1 MRHRRRFTA
10 QVSLVVLA
18 GCSSPRNDARQEPDT
33 ASVASRTLTVTPE
46 GVGPVRVG
54 STLAELNAALGEQ
67 LKPAYDVNPECDYVD
82 PAALP
87 PGIAIMVERDT
98 IMRVDVDT
106 AGIVTPEGAG
116 VGDTEAKVLELYK
129 GRVQVQPHKYTG
141 PVGHYLRVT
150 WPTDTM
156 HLLIFE
162 TDGEKVVSYRA
173 GIRPAVEYVEGCA

>member
-1 MRHRRRFTA
+1 MTRPIL
-10 QVSLVVLA
+10 SLLVLA
-18 GCSSPRNDARQEPDT
+18 ACSSPRNDTRPADESTSAAAP
-33 ASVASRTLTVTPE
+33 LTVSPE
-46 GVGPVRVG
+46 GVGSVRTG
-54 STLAELNAALGEQ
+54 WSLAQLNAALGEQ

-82 PAALP
+82 PAGLP
-87 PGIAIMVERDT
+87 AGIALMVERDT

-116 VGDTEAKVLELYK
+116 VGDTEAKVLKLYK

-150 WPTDTM
+150 WPSDTM

-162 TDGEKVVSYRA
+162 TDGERVVSYRA
-173 GIRPAVEYVEGCA
+173 GIRPAVEYIEGCA